1 MRSLLHEAAEKGDVQ
16 EVKRLLE
23 RGEDVDVRTTRERTP
38 PDETKPAFLSAL
50 ESTLDSSGST
60 PLHVAASN
68 GHAEVVALL
77 LENGADPNAKNRIDV
92 TPLHMAA
99 MDGHLP
105 VVELLVAHGAD
116 VNARQCANQTA
127 LHLANWKGRRKVVKF
142 LKRHGGVK

>member
-16 EVKRLLE
+16 EVKRILE
-23 RGEDVDVRTTRERTP
+23 MGENVDARTTRDRTTA
-38 PDETKPAFLSAL
+38 DETKPAFLSAL

-77 LENGADPNAKNRIDV
+77 LEKGADPNAQNRLEV

-99 MDGHLP
+99 KNGHLP
-105 VVELLVAHGAD
+105 VVEMLVAHGAD

-127 LHLANWKGRRKVVKF
+127 LHLANWKRHRRVVKF